1 MCEAKLAQSTQNN
14 NLTTSLQYLQEN
26 VKDEVDFV
34 PADKRQRIFQSDTI
48 ILDVYD

>member
-1 MCEAKLAQSTQNN
+1 MCEARHSQSTQNN
-14 NLTTSLQYLQEN
+14 NLTTSLQYLKEN

-48 ILDVYD
+48 ILDVYG